1 LLRKNLCWRVIAQLH
16 YLGILTD
23 FSAFFR
29 FILSAPACSGAFLLS
44 AMTLL
49 FQLLCTG
56 FFAILM
62 WTLYSV
68 LSTPSPTKRALF
80 LWLAGIS
87 ALVAGLHI
95 LLGAPLGTT
104 TGPKPMDKLFFLLTF
119 DGMLVILR
127 VVNPWLRQL
136 FARHAQ
142 QQPLPIR
149 MSENLLAVNDFLANK
164 ALYVMLYLYQ
174 LLAIWLPKV
183 A

>member
-1 LLRKNLCWRVIAQLH
+1 MLA
-16 YLGILTD
+16 T
-23 FSAFFR
+23 
-29 FILSAPACSGAFLLS
+29 
-44 AMTLL
+44 TLL

-56 FFAILM
+56 YFALLM

-80 LWLAGIS
+80 FWLGGLS
-87 ALVAGLHI
+87 AFVAGLHS
-95 LLGAPLGTT
+95 LLGASLGTT

-127 VVNPWLRQL
+127 VFNPWLRQL
-136 FARHAQ
+136 VARRAQ
-142 QQPLPIR
+142 QQSLPVA
-149 MSENLLAVNDFLANK
+149 MSENLLVVNAFLANK
-164 ALYVMLYLYQ
+164 ALYAMIYLYQ